1 MKTINISNETALKL
15 DQASKKLGISQKEI
29 IKRGIIEYLSKEEVS
44 IKMSANISDELE
56 STFDFYPIGF
66 GMWTN
71 RKDMEDST
79 IWVRRLREQEWNCS

>member
-1 MKTINISNETALKL
+1 MKTIKISNEIAQKL
-15 DQASKKLGISQKEI
+15 DQASIKLGISQKEI
-29 IKRGIIEYLSKEEVS
+29 IKRGIIEYLSKEEFA
-44 IKMSANISDELE
+44 IKMSADIFDESE

-79 IWVRRLREQEWNCS
+79 IWVQRLREQEWNCS